1 LAIEEKNVTTSK
13 LAIEEQNG
21 TTLELAI
28 KEQNV
33 TTSKLAIEEK
43 NVVKIEEPRIDETS
57 SQCNLKL
64 DMVFVSNLSDEIL
77 PKKIGNFD

>member
-1 LAIEEKNVTTSK
+1 MAIEEKNVTASK
-13 LAIEEQNG
+13 STIEEQNV
-21 TTLELAI
+21 TALKLAI

-43 NVVKIEEPRIDETS
+43 NVAKIEEPRIDETS

-77 PKKIGNFD
+77 PQKNWEF